1 MFNLKFVLIVLL
13 SVFVNSSFAS
23 TKTLEERVAELEAN
37 QTVNI
42 FNFSGFLS
50 TRFDHI
56 DAKQTTPSTTAFEG
70 HTQHWRLKSG
80 FNINANISPK
90 TKFYSTFA
98 VSKKFNKWNSKTN
111 GSGTAA
117 IYLSELEESRGNN
130 GSQVYLEKAYADYSI
145 SDSTVF
151 SFGRLP
157 TVDGP
162 PSNLPMGKARMG
174 TYPSMGY
181 NATFD
186 GMALSYKKPINEEQN
201 LSLRLLYTPFTYYT
215 NSQGKMFDPPNGLSN
230 VVINNN
236 RINSETRMFA
246 EMLEYSIKN
255 TFIAQ
260 EFSLIYFMY
269 QTENLAI
276 DGSDF
281 NAGSGAGSGLIN
293 LKFSAE
299 VLLAQLEKVAGSD
312 LDLALTVLMSKVQNR
327 GIVTVPGAGTIY
339 GFGATYEEETLAGSS
354 LLLSAR
360 YKMDNFYVGG
370 EYLKGGK
377 NVFNYSP
384 AAEYLTSFYNTAGT
398 GIHLYTLYKIAPE
411 LGLRFGYVEQK
422 YDNTPFTFGP
432 VASTDRKITTVYSEL
447 RLDF

>member
-1 MFNLKFVLIVLL
+1 MLNIKLVLFLLVLI
-13 SVFVNSSFAS
+13 SSNCSFAS
-23 TKTLEERVAELEAN
+23 SKTLEERVAELEAN

-50 TRFDHI
+50 TRYDDI
-56 DAKQTTPSTTAFEG
+56 DAKQTYPATTAFEG
-70 HTQHWRLKSG
+70 HTQHWRLKSVL
-80 FNINANISPK
+80 NINANVSSR
-90 TKFYSTFA
+90 TKFYSTLA
-98 VSKKFNKWNSKTN
+98 VSKKFNKWNSKSS

-117 IYLSELEESRGNN
+117 IYLSELEESRSNN

-145 SDSTVF
+145 SDNTVF

-186 GMALSYKKPINEEQN
+186 GMAFSYKKAINEDQN

-215 NSQGKMFDPPNGLSN
+215 NSQGKMFDPPSGLSN
-230 VVINNN
+230 IVINNEKV
-236 RINSETRMFA
+236 NSETRMFA

-255 TFIAQ
+255 TPVAQ
-260 EFSLIYFMY
+260 DFSLILFMY
-269 QTENLAI
+269 QTEKLAI
-276 DGSDF
+276 DGADF

-312 LDLALTVLMSKVQNR
+312 LDLALTILTSKVQNR
-327 GIVTVPGAGTIY
+327 GVVTVPGAGSIY
-339 GFGATYEEETLAGSS
+339 GFGASYSEETLSGSS
-354 LLLSAR
+354 LLLSGR
-360 YKMDNFYVGG
+360 YKFNNLYVGA
-370 EYLKGGK
+370 EYLQGGK

-384 AAEYLTSFYNTAGT
+384 ASEYLTGFYSTAGK
-398 GIHLYTLYKIAPE
+398 GLHLYTLYKIAPE
-411 LGLRFGYVEQK
+411 LGLRLGYVDQQYE
-422 YDNTPFTFGP
+422 NTPFTFGP
-432 VASTDRKITTVYSEL
+432 VASTDRKITTVYSEI